1 MNTSDVIFD
10 ILKQYTDVV
19 FFVPGGQAAFLVDAL
34 GRSGLKHISALHEQG
49 AGFMACGYAQYTGRL
64 GVCLVTSGPGAT
76 NAITPCAAAWMD
88 SLPVLFISGQANLH
102 PNDNLRVRGVQSV
115 NIVYCVDQITKRV
128 YLIDRKVLSPNMVFV
143 KGMIETCLSDR
154 PGPCWIDIP
163 LNMQAEE
170 I

>member
-1 MNTSDVIFD
+1 
-10 ILKQYTDVV
+10 
-19 FFVPGGQAAFLVDAL
+19 
-34 GRSGLKHISALHEQG
+34 
-49 AGFMACGYAQYTGRL
+49 
-64 GVCLVTSGPGAT
+64 
-76 NAITPCAAAWMD
+76 
-88 SLPVLFISGQANLH
+88 
-102 PNDNLRVRGVQSV
+102 VRGVQSV